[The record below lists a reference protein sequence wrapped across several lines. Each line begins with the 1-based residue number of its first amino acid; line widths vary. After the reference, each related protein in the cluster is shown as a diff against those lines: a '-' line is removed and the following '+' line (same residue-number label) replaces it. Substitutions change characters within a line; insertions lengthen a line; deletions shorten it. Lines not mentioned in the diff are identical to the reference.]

1 MSPHAVL
8 ETVCAPCVDVVERDE
23 VRFEAIVD
31 NGQEVGVLAHSPLE
45 RVALFIWS
53 EPILRLSDISRLRRL
68 MRRTQARRAVL
79 YVPIGITV
87 PGPVSLMAA
96 LSKISM
102 PRGSSNKER

>member
-8 ETVCAPCVDVVERDE
+8 ETVRAPRVDSREREE

-31 NGQEVGVLAHSPLE
+31 NGHDEGVLVHSPLE

-53 EPILRLSDISRLRRL
+53 EPTLGLADLSRLRRL
-68 MRRTQARRAVL
+68 MRRTSARRAVL
-79 YVPIGITV
+79 YVPVGITV

-96 LSKISM
+96 LSRISM
-102 PRGSSNKER
+102 PRASSD

>member
-8 ETVCAPCVDVVERDE
+8 ETVCTPRVDVVERDE

-31 NGQEVGVLAHSPLE
+31 NGHEAGVLVHSPLE

-53 EPILRLSDISRLRRL
+53 EPTLQLSDISRLRRL

-87 PGPVSLMAA
+87 PSPVSLMAA

-102 PRGSSNKER
+102 PRGAIE